1 MDFVDYIDS
10 MDYAETVDKNP
21 SIMEVSCGMLGG
33 IMGVY
38 RRMDG
43 GWVVVG
49 YWLLVVGC
57 LLVI

>member
-10 MDYAETVDKNP
+10 MDYVETVDKSP
-21 SIMEVSCGMLGG
+21 SIMGVSCGMLGG

-43 GWVVVG
+43 GWLVD
-49 YWLLVVGC
+49 YWLLVVG
-57 LLVI
+57 